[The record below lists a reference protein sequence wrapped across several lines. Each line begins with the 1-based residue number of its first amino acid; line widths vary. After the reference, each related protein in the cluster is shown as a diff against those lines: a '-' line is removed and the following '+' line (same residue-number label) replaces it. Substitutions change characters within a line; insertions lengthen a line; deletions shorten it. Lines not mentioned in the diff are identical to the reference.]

1 MNVHALVGP
10 SGTGKS
16 HRASM
21 VAEQINADSIID
33 DGLLIVDGRIV
44 AGISAKREATRV
56 AAVKRAIMADE
67 EHALAVREALRRLAP
82 HDLLI
87 LGTSKEM
94 IRHILLALELVDQTV
109 DWIRIEQVTSPQER
123 ELAQLVRRQQGKH
136 VIPAP
141 TMEVKKSFTGY
152 WVDPLRF
159 MFRGRHR
166 QMVVEKSIVRPTY
179 SSLGKFFIADTVVA
193 AIASHI
199 VRGVAGI
206 ARVART
212 VVQSTPGGLFIEME
226 VWLTTPR
233 HIFSVLE
240 EAQQMVHDIIE
251 EMTAVN
257 VPSIKIHARRV
268 VMEEVPSK
276 E

>member
-1 MNVHALVGP
+1 MNIHALVGP

-44 AGISAKREATRV
+44 AGVSAKREATRV
-56 AAVKRAIMADE
+56 AAVKRAILADE
-67 EHALAVREALRRLAP
+67 DHAAAVKDGLKRLAP
-82 HDLLI
+82 HDVLI

-94 IRHILLALELVDQTV
+94 IRHILAALDLSQQPIN
-109 DWIRIEQVTSPQER
+109 WIRIEQVTTLEER
-123 ELAQLVRRQQGKH
+123 QVAQQVRRQQGKH

-141 TMEVKKSFTGY
+141 AMEVKKSFGGY

-179 SSLGKFFIADTVVA
+179 SSLGKFYIADTVIA
-193 AIASHI
+193 AVASHI
-199 VRGVAGI
+199 GRNTPGI
-206 ARVART
+206 SRVVRT
-212 VVQSTPGGLFIEME
+212 VVQSNGGFLSIEME
-226 VWLTTPR
+226 VWLGTR
-233 HIFSVLE
+233 RNIFQVLE
-240 EAQQMVHDIIE
+240 ETQKSVHDMLE

-257 VPSIKIHARRV
+257 VGTVKIHARRIV
-268 VMEEVPSK
+268 VEEAPVA

>member
-141 TMEVKKSFTGY
+141 TMEVKKSFAGY

-226 VWLTTPR
+226 VWLATPR

>member
-141 TMEVKKSFTGY
+141 TMEVKKSFAGY

-193 AIASHI
+193 AIASH
-199 VRGVAGI
+199 
-206 ARVART
+206 
-212 VVQSTPGGLFIEME
+212 
-226 VWLTTPR
+226 
-233 HIFSVLE
+233 
-240 EAQQMVHDIIE
+240 
-251 EMTAVN
+251 
-257 VPSIKIHARRV
+257 
-268 VMEEVPSK
+268 
-276 E
+276 